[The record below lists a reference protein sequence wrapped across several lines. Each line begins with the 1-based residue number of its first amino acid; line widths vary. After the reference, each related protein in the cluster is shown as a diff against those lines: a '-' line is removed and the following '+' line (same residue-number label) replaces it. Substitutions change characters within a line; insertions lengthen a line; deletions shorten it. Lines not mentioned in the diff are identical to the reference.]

1 MISHC
6 PAQLQSSKTM
16 ANAHLNPWS
25 DLTAELEQTYHI
37 RLRDGAQSW
46 IPSPRIALPVRVL
59 RQIGRGEGD
68 GVVVGIR
75 VLRAGRRVAELGV
88 QRHAGRAAGVDS
100 EEAVD
105 AGVEAGGLDGVFLFA
120 MEETRLA
127 CGPRR
132 RFIVYLELWER
143 GNLDLRDEGRCW
155 WAGLRR
161 GRPTLKA
168 AAAFWEAI
176 MTPSAQ

>member
-1 MISHC
+1 M
-6 PAQLQSSKTM
+6 
-16 ANAHLNPWS
+16 
-25 DLTAELEQTYHI
+25 
-37 RLRDGAQSW
+37 
-46 IPSPRIALPVRVL
+46 
-59 RQIGRGEGD
+59 
-68 GVVVGIR
+68 
-75 VLRAGRRVAELGV
+75 GV
-88 QRHAGRAAGVDS
+88 QRHASRAAGVDG

-120 MEETRLA
+120 METRLA

-132 RFIVYLELWER
+132 RLIVHLERWER
-143 GNLDLRDEGRCW
+143 GNLDSRDEGCCW